1 MGIGEEGVER
11 REMEGSIVLKPP
23 FVYVSVCVFLG
34 KKKWIGVCLSQ
45 TIGVEFHSFYAT

>member
-23 FVYVSVCVFLG
+23 FVYVSVCVCVLRQREVDRG
-34 KKKWIGVCLSQ
+34 LLITDNWS
-45 TIGVEFHSFYAT
+45 

>member
-23 FVYVSVCVFLG
+23 FVYVSVCVCVLRQREVDR
-34 KKKWIGVCLSQ
+34 VCLSQ
-45 TIGVEFHSFYAT
+45 TIGVEFHSF